1 VSDADSSTFA
11 VGASCSRP
19 TRGADSTFLAECPDP
34 EEEFMDSLMFLVV
47 IGTSLW
53 VLVDAKTI
61 GVRKG
66 QIRGAG
72 DMGPWGWFFVCLL
85 LWIVGFPFYLAK
97 RGEYKK
103 VNAVPPPL
111 PVNAPPARGQDD
123 SIDRLERLAQLRD
136 KGVLTEAEFQAKKSQ
151 LLAVALVAVLGL
163 GVLTACA
170 KDPKQLRITE
180 ANKETFLDEL
190 KPMKG
195 LTFEESGLLFQHAL
209 RKGMGEAFGQR
220 EPSPVGKTVG
230 DLIAAERAR
239 QEKEKKETDE
249 QERLAREAK
258 AREEA
263 LEAELRKALAFTV
276 FAKDFLDADAMA
288 GRYSGVIII
297 RCAYENLSGKD
308 VRAFTGTLRFTDLF
322 GKEVFSSG
330 LTISDPVSAG
340 EKAKWTGTIEFNQF
354 SDEHRRFR
362 DAELANLKVVWM
374 PKQVLF
380 ADGSKLGGEE

>member
-1 VSDADSSTFA
+1 
-11 VGASCSRP
+11 
-19 TRGADSTFLAECPDP
+19 
-34 EEEFMDSLMFLVV
+34 MDSLMFLVV

-66 QIRGAG
+66 QIKGAG

-103 VNAVPPPL
+103 VNAAPPPV
-111 PVNAPPARGQDD
+111 PVNAPPARGEDEAIAQ
-123 SIDRLERLAQLRD
+123 LERLAQLRD
-136 KGVLTEAEFQAKKSQ
+136 RGALTEAEFQAKKSQ
-151 LLAVALVAVLGL
+151 ILSVVLVAILGL

-180 ANKETFLDEL
+180 ANKETFLEEL

-195 LTFEESGLLFQHAL
+195 LTFEESGLLFQYML
-209 RKGMGEAFGQR
+209 RTGMGEAFGQK

-239 QEKEKKETDE
+239 QDKEKRESDE
-249 QERLAREAK
+249 QERLAKEAK
-258 AREEA
+258 AKEEA
-263 LEAELRKALAFTV
+263 LAAELRKAITFTV
-276 FAKDFLDADAMA
+276 FGKDFQDADVMA
-288 GRYSGVIII
+288 GRYSGVIIV
-297 RCAYENLSGKD
+297 RCAYQNLSGKD
-308 VRAFTGTLRFTDLF
+308 VRAFTGILRFTDLF

-330 LTISDPVSAG
+330 LTISDLVAAG
-340 EKAKWTGTIEFNQF
+340 EKATWTGTIEFNQF

-362 DAELANLKVVWM
+362 DAELSNLKVVWT
-374 PKQVLF
+374 PKQILF
-380 ADGSKLGGEE
+380 ADGSKLGEE